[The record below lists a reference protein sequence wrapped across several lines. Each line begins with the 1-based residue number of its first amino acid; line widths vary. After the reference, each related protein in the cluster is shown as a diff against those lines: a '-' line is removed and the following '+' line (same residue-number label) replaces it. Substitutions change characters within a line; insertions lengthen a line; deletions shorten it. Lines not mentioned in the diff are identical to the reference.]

1 MQSIIKP
8 YRGKFPTVLLFGPP
22 GAGKG
27 TLGRFLDQA
36 NTQRYVSSG
45 DIFRS
50 LDPESSA
57 GQLYYAY
64 AKDKKLVPDDVTLE
78 IWWHY
83 VQGLIAT
90 NRYYPASQDLL
101 LEGIPRTAI
110 QAKALLQWIEVRHI
124 IVLESFDQHD
134 LYHRMLRRA
143 RLEGKLQYMTEPEF
157 EQQFKE
163 YLAQIDDVL
172 KVYPSHLISRVNAE
186 QRSLEV
192 LRDVLVRLSHIL
204 SSRPNSKQ

>member
-1 MQSIIKP
+1 VDRIIKP
-8 YRGKFPTVLLFGPP
+8 YEGKFPTVLLFGPP

-45 DIFRS
+45 AIFRS
-50 LDPESSA
+50 LDPDSSA
-57 GQLYYAY
+57 GQLYYTY
-64 AKDKKLVPDDVTLE
+64 AKKKKLVPDDVTLE

-90 NRYYPASQDLL
+90 NRYYPAHQDLL
-101 LEGIPRTAI
+101 LEGIPRTAH
-110 QAKALLQWIEVRHI
+110 QAQALLQWIEVRHI
-124 IVLESFDQHD
+124 IVLESSDQD
-134 LYHRMLRRA
+134 GLYHRMLRRA
-143 RLEGKLQYMTEPEF
+143 RLEGKLNEMTEKEF
-157 EQQFKE
+157 QQQFDDYCQE
-163 YLAQIDDVL
+163 IDAVL
-172 KVYPSHLISRVNAE
+172 RIYPSHLISRVNAE

-204 SSRPNSKQ
+204 SSRPNAK